1 MIFKH
6 LLKSGQKFDLI
17 KYIIIITLYWFLPIW
32 TKMSDSLLVTDA
44 IETFFQKTVSAFQ
57 LVDSLVS
64 VSH

>member
-44 IETFFQKTVSAFQ
+44 IETFFSKNCVSFPTC
-57 LVDSLVS
+57 
-64 VSH
+64 